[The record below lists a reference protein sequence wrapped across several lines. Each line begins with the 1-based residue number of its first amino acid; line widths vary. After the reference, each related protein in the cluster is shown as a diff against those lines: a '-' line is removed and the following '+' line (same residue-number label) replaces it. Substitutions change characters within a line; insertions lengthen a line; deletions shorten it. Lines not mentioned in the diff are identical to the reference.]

1 MNIDIKKA
9 ETCFAELLRRMADGS
24 DIIITQEGEPV
35 AKLVAVRKKQVK
47 KRQFGSAQ
55 GLIRMADDF
64 DQTPD
69 EFKEYM

>member
-1 MNIDIKKA
+1 
-9 ETCFAELLRRMADGS
+9 MADGS

-35 AKLVAVRKKQVK
+35 AKLVAVRKKQAK

-55 GLIRMADDF
+55 GLIRMEDDF

>member
-9 ETCFAELLRRMADGS
+9 ETSFADLIRRTAEGS
-24 DIIITQEGEPV
+24 DIIITQEGLPI
-35 AKLVAVRKKQVK
+35 AKLVAVRKKQAK

-55 GLIRMADDF
+55 GMINMAEDF

-69 EFKEYM
+69 DFTEYM